1 MAAITSA
8 ASASPRIVGG
18 CRRTDHARHE
28 VAPARA
34 PWGRRLDTL
43 WGERADR
50 SAGDKHRKP
59 ACSIRVLPALVLLL
73 VLLDLP
79 ASATDGDEAPSPS
92 LGAKVFDVVVLRTPY
107 AAWTAVGSVLFLVA
121 GPLSAPA
128 GAFDEAT
135 DLLVLTPYRHLTGP
149 LGEF

>member
-1 MAAITSA
+1 M
-8 ASASPRIVGG
+8 VGE
-18 CRRTDHARHE
+18 CRRTDHARRE
-28 VAPARA
+28 VAQAGA

-43 WGERADR
+43 RRERIDR
-50 SAGDKHRKP
+50 TAGGKRQKLP
-59 ACSIRVLPALVLLL
+59 CSIRVLLALVLLL

-79 ASATDGDEAPSPS
+79 ASATSDDEAPSPS

-107 AAWTAVGSVLFLVA
+107 AAWTAVGSVLFVVA

-128 GAFDEAT
+128 GAFDDAA
-135 DLLVLTPYRHLTGP
+135 DFLVLTPYRHLTGP